1 MGPAPLQSVGVR
13 RIDPNKSEHESVS
26 FTLAVSPHLVDLE
39 AEPTTAEALRRY
51 GRDGTDT
58 TVARLGPETE
68 SLLQWTMSVP
78 GPEYPA
84 ELRSQRKGGQV
95 IARFAVDTNGRVV
108 RGTAVILSEPHR
120 GFGRSVCQFLTRA
133 QLRPVPVDGRKR
145 SVTVSAS
152 PFEFSFGR

>member
-1 MGPAPLQSVGVR
+1 MSHSQLLFLLISSIGKPSQQPPRPCAGTVVM
-13 RIDPNKSEHESVS
+13 E
-26 FTLAVSPHLVDLE
+26 
-39 AEPTTAEALRRY
+39 
-51 GRDGTDT
+51 TDT

-84 ELRSQRKGGQV
+84 ELRSQGKAGQV

-108 RGTAVILSEPHR
+108 RGTAVILSESNR

-145 SVTVSAS
+145 SVTVSSS
-152 PFEFSFGR
+152 PFDFSFGR

>member
-1 MGPAPLQSVGVR
+1 
-13 RIDPNKSEHESVS
+13 VS
-26 FTLAVSPHLVDLE
+26 HSQLLFLLLSSIWKPIQQPPRPCAGTVVMD
-39 AEPTTAEALRRY
+39 
-51 GRDGTDT
+51 TDT

-84 ELRSQRKGGQV
+84 ELRSQREAGQV
-95 IARFAVDTNGRVV
+95 IARFVVDTNGRVV
-108 RGTAVILSEPHR
+108 RGTAMILSESHR

-133 QLRPVPVDGRKR
+133 KLRPLPVDGRKR